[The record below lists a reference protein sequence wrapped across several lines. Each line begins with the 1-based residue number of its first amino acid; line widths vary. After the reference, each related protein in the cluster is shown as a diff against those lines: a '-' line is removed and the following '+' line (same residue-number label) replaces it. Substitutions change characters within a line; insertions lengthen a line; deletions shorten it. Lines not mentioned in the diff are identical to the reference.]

1 MTTAGA
7 GMVYQGRV
15 RQGVNARARSRR
27 RLSRLAVPLIV
38 LAVCLSVFISRLAV
52 ISTGADEIEQLMN
65 AIAEEQRTS
74 QQLNIQLSA
83 RQDPARVRDEATVRL
98 GMSYPTDDRIC
109 VLSVEEDETVV
120 VCDSRLTVTP

>member
-52 ISTGADEIEQLMN
+52 ISSGADEIEQLMN

-83 RQDPARVRDEATVRL
+83 RQDPARVRDEATGRL
-98 GMSYPTDDRIC
+98 GMSFPGEDRIY
-109 VLSVEEDETVV
+109 VV
-120 VCDSRLTVTP
+120 TSQDDAVIVCDSRSVGTN